1 MTGETERDVSG
12 WTTDTLKVFHD
23 EKLAAL
29 AGLAAAETARV
40 ADRLEAIEK
49 VIDLL
54 VEAQKQAQEK
64 FEAQVSA
71 RFVAVN
77 EFRGSLDDL
86 SKQMATRRELETLAS
101 GNAAIIED
109 LRKAIADLRSRIDVG
124 PASLGA
130 LQTAVDSSSGRSQGV
145 QLSVNHVFAVVGAL
159 IALVGV
165 LYAITRTGPADP
177 VIVQTPAV
185 TTTTG
190 GTP

>member
-23 EKLAAL
+23 EKLSAL
-29 AGLAAAETARV
+29 GQLAAAETARV

-54 VEAQKQAQEK
+54 QSSQKVAQEK

-86 SKQMATRRELETLAS
+86 SKQMATRRELETLIAS
-101 GNAAIIED
+101 NSTVIDD
-109 LRKAIADLRSRIDVG
+109 LRKMIAELRSRIDVG
-124 PASLGA
+124 PSQIPELEKFVA
-130 LQTAVDSSSGRSQGV
+130 LTGGRMQGV
-145 QLSVNHVFAVVGAL
+145 EHSTDTLAKFLPILIAVVAL
-159 IALVGV
+159 I
-165 LYAITRTGPADP
+165 
-177 VIVQTPAV
+177 
-185 TTTTG
+185 TTVYIATH
-190 GTP
+190 